1 MTTIMITG
9 ASRGLGLEFARQFYN
24 EECRV
29 IATCRSPKDANEL
42 NAIGDIDVHALDV
55 TDDKSVANL
64 ADKLRGENIDILINN
79 AGVIGQREGFGRLDY
94 DIWAETMDT
103 NVFGPMRIAEAFRD
117 NVMNSEKKQMIFITS
132 RMGSITEA
140 VPNAYVYRSSKAA
153 LNMIIKTI
161 SIETVRTIPNA
172 IIVGL
177 HPGTVDTN
185 LSKPFQKNI
194 SKEKLFSPNYSVEKL
209 LSVINNLEA
218 KDSGGIFAWDGKQID
233 Y

>member
-9 ASRGLGLEFARQFYN
+9 ASRGLGLEFARQFYS

-29 IATCRSPKDANEL
+29 IATCRNPKKANEL
-42 NAIGDIDVHALDV
+42 NAIGDIDVHSLDV
-55 TDDKSVANL
+55 TDDNSVVNL

-79 AGVIGQREGFGRLDY
+79 AGVIGQRDGFGRLDY

-103 NVFGPMRIAEAFRD
+103 NVFGPMRVAEAFRD

-153 LNMIIKTI
+153 LNMAVKCLSAELGEQGLIAVLFHPGHVQTDMGGQAAPVTPQK
-161 SIETVRTIPNA
+161 SIEGMKNQIVALTCDDNGRFLSYDGHQIP
-172 IIVGL
+172 
-177 HPGTVDTN
+177 
-185 LSKPFQKNI
+185 
-194 SKEKLFSPNYSVEKL
+194 
-209 LSVINNLEA
+209 
-218 KDSGGIFAWDGKQID
+218 W
-233 Y
+233 

>member
-9 ASRGLGLEFARQFYN
+9 ASRGLGLEFARQFYSK
-24 EECRV
+24 ECRV
-29 IATCRSPKDANEL
+29 IATCRNPKNANEL
-42 NAIGDIDVHALDV
+42 NAIGDIDIHSLDV

-103 NVFGPMRIAEAFRD
+103 NVFGPMRVAEAFRD

-153 LNMIIKTI
+153 LNMAVKCLSAELGEQGLIAVLFHPGHVQTDMGGKAAPVMPHT
-161 SIETVRTIPNA
+161 SIEGMKNQIVALTRDDNGRFLSYDGHQIP
-172 IIVGL
+172 
-177 HPGTVDTN
+177 
-185 LSKPFQKNI
+185 
-194 SKEKLFSPNYSVEKL
+194 
-209 LSVINNLEA
+209 
-218 KDSGGIFAWDGKQID
+218 W
-233 Y
+233 

>member
-1 MTTIMITG
+1 MATIMITG

-55 TDDKSVANL
+55 TDDKSVTTL

-79 AGVIGQREGFGRLDY
+79 AGVIGQRDGFGRIDY

-103 NVFGPMRIAEAFRD
+103 NVFGPMRVAEAFRD
-117 NVMNSEKKQMIFITS
+117 NVMNSYKKQMIFITS

-153 LNMIIKTI
+153 LNMAVKCLSAELGEQGLIAVLFHPGHVQTDMGGQAAPVTPQK
-161 SIETVRTIPNA
+161 SIEGMKNQIVALTRDDNGRFLSYDGRQIP
-172 IIVGL
+172 
-177 HPGTVDTN
+177 
-185 LSKPFQKNI
+185 
-194 SKEKLFSPNYSVEKL
+194 
-209 LSVINNLEA
+209 
-218 KDSGGIFAWDGKQID
+218 W
-233 Y
+233 

>member
-9 ASRGLGLEFARQFYN
+9 ASRGLGLEFARQFYS

-29 IATCRSPKDANEL
+29 IATCRNPKKADEL
-42 NAIGDIDVHALDV
+42 NSIGDIDVHSLDV

-79 AGVIGQREGFGRLDY
+79 AGVIGQRDGFGSLDY

-153 LNMIIKTI
+153 LNMAVKCLSVELEQQGLIAVLFHPGHVQTDMGGQAAPVTPQK
-161 SIETVRTIPNA
+161 SIEGMKNQIVALTHDDNGRFLSYDGRQIP
-172 IIVGL
+172 
-177 HPGTVDTN
+177 
-185 LSKPFQKNI
+185 
-194 SKEKLFSPNYSVEKL
+194 
-209 LSVINNLEA
+209 
-218 KDSGGIFAWDGKQID
+218 W
-233 Y
+233 

>member
-24 EECRV
+24 EGCRV

-55 TDDKSVANL
+55 TDDKSVTTL

-79 AGVIGQREGFGRLDY
+79 AGVIGQRDGFGRIDY

-103 NVFGPMRIAEAFRD
+103 NVFGPMRVAEAFRD

-153 LNMIIKTI
+153 LNMAVKCLSVELEQQGLIAVLFHPGHVQTDMGGQAAPVTPQK
-161 SIETVRTIPNA
+161 SIEGMKNQIVALTHDDNGRFLSYDGHQIP
-172 IIVGL
+172 
-177 HPGTVDTN
+177 
-185 LSKPFQKNI
+185 
-194 SKEKLFSPNYSVEKL
+194 
-209 LSVINNLEA
+209 
-218 KDSGGIFAWDGKQID
+218 W
-233 Y
+233 

>member
-1 MTTIMITG
+1 MTTIRITG

-24 EECRV
+24 EEYRV
-29 IATCRSPKDANEL
+29 IATCRNPKNANEL
-42 NAIGDIDVHALDV
+42 HTIGDIDIYSLDV

-79 AGVIGQREGFGRLDY
+79 AGVIGQRDGFGRLNY

-103 NVFGPMRIAEAFRD
+103 NVFGPMRVAEAFRD

-153 LNMIIKTI
+153 LNMAVKCLSAELEQQGLIAVLFHPGHVQTDMGGQAAPVTPQK
-161 SIETVRTIPNA
+161 SIEGMKNQIVALTHDDNGRFLSYDGHQIP
-172 IIVGL
+172 
-177 HPGTVDTN
+177 
-185 LSKPFQKNI
+185 
-194 SKEKLFSPNYSVEKL
+194 
-209 LSVINNLEA
+209 
-218 KDSGGIFAWDGKQID
+218 W
-233 Y
+233 

>member
-24 EECRV
+24 EGCRV
-29 IATCRSPKDANEL
+29 IATCRNPKDANAL
-42 NAIGDIDVHALDV
+42 NSIGDIDVHALDV
-55 TDDKSVANL
+55 TDDKNVATL

-79 AGVIGQREGFGRLDY
+79 AGVIGQRDGFGKLDY

-103 NVFGPMRIAEAFRD
+103 NVFGPMRVAEAFRD

-153 LNMIIKTI
+153 LNMAVKCLSGELGEQGLIAVLFHPGHVQTDMGGQAAPVTPQK
-161 SIETVRTIPNA
+161 SIEGMKNQ
-172 IIVGL
+172 IVGL
-177 HPGTVDTN
+177 TRDDNGRF
-185 LSKPFQKNI
+185 LS
-194 SKEKLFSPNYSVEKL
+194 Y
-209 LSVINNLEA
+209 
-218 KDSGGIFAWDGKQID
+218 DGHQIPW
-233 Y
+233 

>member
-79 AGVIGQREGFGRLDY
+79 AGVIGQRDGFGRLDY

-103 NVFGPMRIAEAFRD
+103 NVFGPMRVAEAFRD

-153 LNMIIKTI
+153 LNMAVKCLSAELGEQGLIAVLFHPGHVQTDMGGQAAPVSPQK
-161 SIETVRTIPNA
+161 SIEGMKNQIVALTRDDNGRFLSYDGRQIP
-172 IIVGL
+172 
-177 HPGTVDTN
+177 
-185 LSKPFQKNI
+185 
-194 SKEKLFSPNYSVEKL
+194 
-209 LSVINNLEA
+209 
-218 KDSGGIFAWDGKQID
+218 W
-233 Y
+233 

>member
-9 ASRGLGLEFARQFYN
+9 ASRGLGLEFARQFYS

-29 IATCRSPKDANEL
+29 IATCRNPKKANEL
-42 NAIGDIDVHALDV
+42 NSIGDIDVHSLDV

-79 AGVIGQREGFGRLDY
+79 AGVIGQRDGFGRLDY

-103 NVFGPMRIAEAFRD
+103 NVFGPMRVAEAFRD

-153 LNMIIKTI
+153 LNMAVKCLSVELEQQGLIAVLFHPGHVQTDMGGQAAPVMPHT
-161 SIETVRTIPNA
+161 SIEGMKNQIVALTRDDNGRFLSYDGHQIP
-172 IIVGL
+172 
-177 HPGTVDTN
+177 
-185 LSKPFQKNI
+185 
-194 SKEKLFSPNYSVEKL
+194 
-209 LSVINNLEA
+209 
-218 KDSGGIFAWDGKQID
+218 W
-233 Y
+233 

>member
-9 ASRGLGLEFARQFYN
+9 ASRGLGLEFARQFCN

-29 IATCRSPKDANEL
+29 IATCRNPKNANEL
-42 NAIGDIDVHALDV
+42 HTIGDIDIHSLDV

-79 AGVIGQREGFGRLDY
+79 AGVIGQRDGFGRLNY

-103 NVFGPMRIAEAFRD
+103 NVFGPMRVAEAFRD
-117 NVMNSEKKQMIFITS
+117 NVLNSEKKQMIFITS

-153 LNMIIKTI
+153 LNMSVKCLSAELGEQGLIAVLFHPGHVQTDMGGQAAPVTPQK
-161 SIETVRTIPNA
+161 SIEGMKNQIVALTRDDNGRFLSYDGRQIP
-172 IIVGL
+172 
-177 HPGTVDTN
+177 
-185 LSKPFQKNI
+185 
-194 SKEKLFSPNYSVEKL
+194 
-209 LSVINNLEA
+209 
-218 KDSGGIFAWDGKQID
+218 W
-233 Y
+233 